1 MDYVTDEHGVP
12 ASRWDGHTTKP
23 HPVTGEQVPNETAR
37 VPLERYANPRPAE
50 WPAADYVVGNP
61 PFIGTKRMRDALG
74 DGYTEALRQSWPEVP
89 ESADFVMY
97 WWHKAALQIRAGALK
112 RFGFITTNSLTQTFN
127 RRVLE
132 QHLHEL
138 HLAYAVPD
146 HPWVDSADGAAVRI
160 AMTVA
165 APGSGTGLLQTVID
179 ESGIDGDAVHVDL
192 ADKTGNIHADLSLG
206 ANVSGAQPLQAN
218 DGLCGMGVALHGSGF
233 ILAPEIADTM
243 SAHGTTVIKPY
254 LGGKDLLQSRRERY
268 LIDFSG
274 LEQEAARQANP
285 AAFQHVIDYVKP
297 ERDHN
302 SRTSIRE
309 LWWRFGWERPQ
320 LRKALAGLPRYIG
333 TTETAKHRVFQF
345 IDGSVLADHMVV
357 CIALADA
364 WQLGVLSSRVHVTWA
379 LAAGGTLEDRPRY
392 NKTRCFD
399 PFPFPAATPEQQAR
413 IRALAEELDA
423 HRKRQQAAHP
433 ELTLTGMYNVL
444 EKLRTG
450 EPLTA
455 KDKTIHEQGLVSVL
469 KQLHDELD
477 AAVLDAYGWSDL
489 RPSPASGGGAGG
501 EGLNTDALLER
512 LVALNAERRR
522 EEAAGRVRWLRP
534 EFQNPEARP
543 DTAETASP
551 DEATIPAAKP
561 VAMVKQPWPAT
572 LPEQVAAVAR
582 VLTEAAAPLSEAD
595 LAARFTGKG
604 PWKKRLPQLLDTL
617 VALGRARKAAEGWLS

>member
-364 WQLGVLSSRVHVTWA
+364 WHLGVLSSRVHVTWA

-399 PFPFPAATPEQQAR
+399 PFPFPAATPEQQSR

-433 ELTLTGMYNVL
+433 DLTLTGMYNVL
-444 EKLRTG
+444 EKLRAG

-455 KDKTIHEQGLVSVL
+455 KDKVIHEQGLVSVL
-469 KQLHDELD
+469 KQLHDEID
-477 AAVLDAYGWSDL
+477 KAVLDAYGWSDL
-489 RPSPASGGGAGG
+489 DPADSD
-501 EGLNTDALLER
+501 TLLER

-522 EEAAGRVRWLRP
+522 EEAAGLVHWLRP
-534 EFQNPEARP
+534 EFQHPSPQQTGIDIRS
-543 DTAETASP
+543 TAATAP
-551 DEATIPAAKP
+551 TAKPAPAARL
-561 VAMVKQPWPAT
+561 PWPPT
-572 LPEQVAAVAR
+572 LPEQIAAVAR
-582 VLTEAAAPLSEAD
+582 VLSVAVAPLAESD
-595 LAARFTGKG
+595 LAAHFTGKG

-617 VALGRARKAAEGWLS
+617 AALGRAQAVDGGWLG